1 MIQLNHK
8 SFGQGD
14 AIVILHGLFG
24 TLDNWQT
31 LAKKL
36 AEDYYVFLVDQR
48 NHGRSPHVEGMS
60 YPLMANDL
68 KEFLEQN
75 WIHQAHIIGHS
86 MGGKTAMQFALDY
99 PDLVNKLVVVDI
111 APKTYLGGHELILSA
126 LRNFPVNSV
135 ESRKEAEQTLLEA
148 GIEELGIRQ
157 FLLKNLTRSKA
168 GGYEWK
174 MNFPEIDK
182 HYQNILANI
191 EAENKSPFDGKTLF
205 IRGANSN
212 YIQDADA
219 DLIETLF
226 PQSTLET
233 VPQAG
238 HWVHAEQP
246 QALLELL
253 RNFLD

>member
-14 AIVILHGLFG
+14 AIIILHGLFG

-36 AEDYYVFLVDQR
+36 AEDYFVFLVDQR

-60 YPLMANDL
+60 YPLMAEDL
-68 KEFLEQN
+68 KAFLEQN

-99 PDLVNKLVVVDI
+99 PDVVDKLVVVDI
-111 APKTYLGGHELILSA
+111 APKAYLGGHEAILSA
-126 LRNFPVNSV
+126 LRNFPVNSI
-135 ESRKEAEQTLLEA
+135 ESRKDAEQTLLAA

-157 FLLKNLTRSKA
+157 FLLKNLTRSKL

-182 HYQNILANI
+182 HYHNILANLEI
-191 EAENKSPFDGKTLF
+191 VNKPPFDGTTLF
-205 IRGANSN
+205 IRGGNSN
-212 YIQDADA
+212 YILDEDM
-219 DLIETLF
+219 DLIKAVF
-226 PQSTLET
+226 PQSKLET
-233 VPQAG
+233 VPKAG

-246 QALLELL
+246 QQLLALL
-253 RNFLD
+253 RTFLS

>member
-36 AEDYYVFLVDQR
+36 AEDYYVFLIDQR

-60 YPLMANDL
+60 YPLMASDL
-68 KEFLEQN
+68 KDFLEQN

-86 MGGKTAMQFALDY
+86 MGGKTAMQFALEY
-99 PDLVNKLVVVDI
+99 PDIVDKLVVVDI

-191 EAENKSPFDGKTLF
+191 ETANKSAFDGETLF
-205 IRGANSN
+205 VRGANSN
-212 YIQDADA
+212 YIQDKD
-219 DLIETLF
+219 INTINQFF
-226 PQSTLET
+226 PQSKLET

-253 RNFLD
+253 RTFLN

>member
-68 KEFLEQN
+68 KGFLEQN
-75 WIHQAHIIGHS
+75 WIHQTHIIGHS
-86 MGGKTAMQFALDY
+86 MGGKTAMQFALEY
-99 PDLVNKLVVVDI
+99 PDVVDKLVVVDI

-126 LRNFPVNSV
+126 LRNFPVTQV
-135 ESRKEAEQTLLEA
+135 ENRKEAEQILLEA
-148 GIEELGIRQ
+148 GVEELGVRQ
-157 FLLKNLTRSKA
+157 FLLKNLTRSKT

-174 MNFPEIDK
+174 MNFSEIDK
-182 HYQNILANI
+182 HYANILANI
-191 EAENKSPFDGKTLF
+191 EIENKSSFEGETLF
-205 IRGANSN
+205 VRGANSN
-212 YIQDADA
+212 YVLDEDLGAIQS
-219 DLIETLF
+219 LF
-226 PQSTLET
+226 PKAELET
-233 VPQAG
+233 ISQSG
-238 HWVHAEQP
+238 HWIHAEQP
-246 QALLELL
+246 QALLKLL
-253 RNFLD
+253 KGFLA

>member
-75 WIHQAHIIGHS
+75 WIHQTHIIGHS
-86 MGGKTAMQFALDY
+86 MGGKTAMQFALNY
-99 PDLVNKLVVVDI
+99 PDIVDKLVVVDI
-111 APKTYLGGHELILSA
+111 APKAYLGGHELILNA

-135 ESRKEAEQTLLEA
+135 GSRKEAEQVLLEG
-148 GIEELGIRQ
+148 GIQELGIRQ
-157 FLLKNLTRSKA
+157 FLLKNLTRSKT

-182 HYQNILANI
+182 HYHNILTNI
-191 EAENKSPFDGKTLF
+191 EIENKSPFDGETLF
-205 IRGANSN
+205 VRGANSD
-212 YIQDADA
+212 YIQEEDTDSIKA
-219 DLIETLF
+219 LF
-226 PQSTLET
+226 PQSKLET
-233 VPQAG
+233 VAQAG
-238 HWVHAEQP
+238 HWVHAEHP

-253 RNFLD
+253 RKFLE

>member
-8 SFGQGD
+8 AFGQGD

-36 AEDYYVFLVDQR
+36 AETYYVFLVDLR

-68 KEFLEQN
+68 KDFLEQN

-86 MGGKTAMQFALDY
+86 MGGKTAMQFALEY
-99 PDLVNKLVVVDI
+99 PDVVDKLVVVDI
-111 APKTYLGGHELILSA
+111 APKAYQGGHELILSA
-126 LRNFPVNSV
+126 LRNFPITEVKN
-135 ESRKEAEQTLLEA
+135 RKEVEQILLEA
-148 GIEELGIRQ
+148 GVQELGVRQ
-157 FLLKNLTRSKA
+157 FLLKNLTRSKE

-182 HYQNILANI
+182 YYNNILDNI
-191 EAENKSPFDGKTLF
+191 KVDDTSIFEEETLF
-205 IRGANSN
+205 VRGANSN
-212 YIQDADA
+212 YIQDEDIAN
-219 DLIETLF
+219 IQSLF
-226 PQSTLET
+226 PKAQLET
-233 VPQAG
+233 IPQAG

-246 QALLELL
+246 QALLSLL
-253 RNFLD
+253 NDFLA